1 MSPYSYVPLTDNSLT
16 CAHTGEL
23 CISVKKEHLLIHR
36 SDHTCALAIYYQM
49 DSLTKAMHCKDKHAI
64 NLKFLSHISRSR
76 RPYFTI
82 KSPRTISISLC
93 TRKQAIS
100 VRMKHILP
108 NHNKCYHV
116 KTLQQQ
122 QVVFQ
127 HLLCV

>member
-64 NLKFLSHISRSR
+64 NLKSYPTFPDLGDLILLSN
-76 RPYFTI
+76 P
-82 KSPRTISISLC
+82 PG
-93 TRKQAIS
+93 
-100 VRMKHILP
+100 P
-108 NHNKCYHV
+108 
-116 KTLQQQ
+116 
-122 QVVFQ
+122 
-127 HLLCV
+127 